1 MDWSNT
7 QVLRKAPDRHRTR
20 AGEAGSKP
28 MSAKDLAVISFL
40 ALPQGKAEGGKLE
53 TELLKHYCLSIISK
67 IDEMQEFH
75 GYAEGLQ

>member
-1 MDWSNT
+1 
-7 QVLRKAPDRHRTR
+7 
-20 AGEAGSKP
+20 

-53 TELLKHYCLSIISK
+53 TEQLKHYCLSIISK

-75 GYAEGLQ
+75 DYICRRPSMVHGDQP